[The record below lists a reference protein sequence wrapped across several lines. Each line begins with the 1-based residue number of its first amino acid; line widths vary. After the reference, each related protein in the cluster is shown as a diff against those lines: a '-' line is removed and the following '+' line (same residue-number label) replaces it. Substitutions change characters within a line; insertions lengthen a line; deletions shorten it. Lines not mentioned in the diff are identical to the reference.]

1 MLVQTQ
7 APANAAFE
15 TLTGIDLPL
24 NLAVALASPIGGWM
38 VGGMFSRQR
47 RGITSAQM
55 RAHEGSLQQKLRE
68 DNQQEDNQQEDNRQ
82 GSSLYERTQTHLAP
96 WLLAQNT
103 QFPRSERV
111 GFVQRRN
118 CVCARR
124 TPAAG
129 SSGEPLPWFSR
140 NSVPST
146 VWVAIIEKAYAKL
159 KGSYGAIDLGHARE
173 AMVDLSGG
181 VMTERLRV

>member
-68 DNQQEDNQQEDNRQ
+68 DNQQEDNQQ
-82 GSSLYERTQTHLAP
+82 GSSLYYYSQKRCVRPGLVAFGQGFTGAFSGSVE
-96 WLLAQNT
+96 
-103 QFPRSERV
+103 QF
-111 GFVQRRN
+111 G
-118 CVCARR
+118 
-124 TPAAG
+124 AG
-129 SSGEPLPWFSR
+129 HRPGPGR
-140 NSVPST
+140 
-146 VWVAIIEKAYAKL
+146 
-159 KGSYGAIDLGHARE
+159 
-173 AMVDLSGG
+173 
-181 VMTERLRV
+181 

>member
-68 DNQQEDNQQEDNRQ
+68 DNQQEDNRQ
-82 GSSLYERTQTHLAP
+82 GSSLYAHPAP

-181 VMTERLRV
+181 VMTERLRLEGAHR

>member
-68 DNQQEDNQQEDNRQ
+68 DNQQGSAEQQ
-82 GSSLYERTQTHLAP
+82 GSSLYDRTLHLGCLRKTHS
-96 WLLAQNT
+96 
-103 QFPRSERV
+103 FPDRKEWGLSNDET
-111 GFVQRRN
+111 
-118 CVCARR
+118 VCAR
-124 TPAAG
+124 AG
-129 SSGEPLPWFSR
+129 
-140 NSVPST
+140 
-146 VWVAIIEKAYAKL
+146 
-159 KGSYGAIDLGHARE
+159 
-173 AMVDLSGG
+173 
-181 VMTERLRV
+181 RLRQGAAASRCPGSPGTASPPRSGSPSSRKPTPS

>member
-68 DNQQEDNQQEDNRQ
+68 DNQQGSAEQQ

-111 GFVQRRN
+111 GFAQR
-118 CVCARR
+118 
-124 TPAAG
+124 
-129 SSGEPLPWFSR
+129 
-140 NSVPST
+140 
-146 VWVAIIEKAYAKL
+146 
-159 KGSYGAIDLGHARE
+159 
-173 AMVDLSGG
+173 
-181 VMTERLRV
+181 